1 MTDHEPTVTEPSAA
15 LRESYDIAG
24 PIGAPVIVFVHGMRL
39 SRSMWAAQMAE
50 LGDSHRVI
58 AVDLPGHGTLNAR
71 PFTLDAAADQV
82 ATVIET
88 AANGRAVVVG
98 LSLGGYVAMEVAARD
113 PERVRALILAGASQE
128 PIGLWSIGYRAL
140 ATILRW
146 FPVRAAR
153 FVDRRLF
160 AARFP
165 RDVADAVISGG
176 FWPRGGAVAV
186 RSLVGKRFV
195 PVLEVYRGPVLIVNG
210 EYDVMFRAG
219 ERRFLKATLDGRRT
233 IIRGATHL
241 TNLDRPDALALA
253 VRAFVRRLP
262 AEPGGRA

>member
-1 MTDHEPTVTEPSAA
+1 M
-15 LRESYDIAG
+15 IAIVERDG
-24 PIGAPVIVFVHGMRL
+24 PADGPPIVFLHGTRL
-39 SRSMWAAQMAE
+39 SRTVWRPVMRQLADA
-50 LGDSHRVI
+50 HRVI
-58 AVDLPGHGTLNAR
+58 AIDLPGHGSR
-71 PFTLDAAADQV
+71 EDVPFTMDAAVNA
-82 ATVIET
+82 VIEAIRT
-88 AANGRAVVVG
+88 EADGRAVVVG

>member
-1 MTDHEPTVTEPSAA
+1 MTAIVERDGPVDASA
-15 LRESYDIAG
+15 
-24 PIGAPVIVFVHGMRL
+24 IVFLHGTRL
-39 SRSMWAAQMAE
+39 SRMAWRPVMRR
-50 LGDSHRVI
+50 LADAHRVI
-58 AVDLPGHGTLNAR
+58 AIDLPGHGSR
-71 PFTLDAAADQV
+71 EDVPFTMDAAVNAVTEAIRTEAD
-82 ATVIET
+82 
-88 AANGRAVVVG
+88 GRAVVVG

-219 ERRFLKATLDGRRT
+219 ERRFLKATSDGRRT

-241 TNLDRPDALALA
+241 TNLDRPDAFALA